1 MDPRDTPDPIIGG
14 ADCAACGSTVPG
26 SRITLLA
33 ERDDLVFAELACAT
47 CGSNSLAI
55 VVRAAP
61 TPDPAMHASR
71 DRGRGR
77 PAVSTDD
84 VLDMHE
90 FLVRYDGDLR
100 RLVDRDDRA
109 RPYRRTST
117 PGRSRP

>member
-1 MDPRDTPDPIIGG
+1 MDRRDHPDLILGG

-33 ERDDLVFAELACAT
+33 ERDDLVFAELACPR

-61 TPDPAMHASR
+61 TPDPVSPHVARRSA
-71 DRGRGR
+71 R
-77 PAVSTDD
+77 PAVSSDD

-90 FLVRYDGDLR
+90 FLSGYEGDLHA
-100 RLVDRDDRA
+100 LVDRSDRPSA
-109 RPYRRTST
+109 HRRTRP
-117 PGRSRP
+117 PGRSRS